1 MNGRI
6 LVTCPLPG
14 RRFEELK
21 SDDRF
26 DVTVLAE
33 EQRRRLPEKIREH
46 APQGII
52 SLLSDTLDAQVLSAA
67 PDLRVVSN
75 YAVGY
80 NNIDIAYAKEK
91 GIAVTNTPDVLTD
104 ATADIAIL
112 LMLAV
117 SRRAWEAENFMR
129 EGRFTGWMPELFLG
143 LGIQGKVLG
152 IIGYG
157 RIGAAVARRAQAF
170 GMRVVYF
177 SRTRLPET
185 RERTEGI
192 SYLPF
197 ERLIAESDVISLHL
211 PYTPAV
217 RHLVD
222 ARAIAAMKPTAILIN
237 TARGPL
243 VDEAALLAALKE
255 RRIFGA
261 GFDVYEHEPCVDP
274 ELLRLPNVSVLPHIG
289 SATIETRSAMAEM
302 AIEDCIAVLAGRE
315 PRHRVV

>member
-1 MNGRI
+1 MKPRI

-14 RRFEELK
+14 ARFESLLK
-21 SDDRF
+21 DDRF
-26 DVTVLAE
+26 VVMVLTEA
-33 EQRRRLPEKIREH
+33 QRRRLPDILREL
-46 APQGII
+46 APQGIV
-52 SLLSDTLDAQVLSAA
+52 SLLSDSLDRGTLATA
-67 PDLRVVSN
+67 PDLKVIAN

-80 NNIDIAYAKEK
+80 NNIDVEYARAK
-91 GIAVTNTPDVLTD
+91 GIVVTNTPDVLTD
-104 ATADIAIL
+104 ATADIAIF

-129 EGRFTGWMPELFLG
+129 AGKFSGWLPDLFLG
-143 LGIQGKVLG
+143 VGIQGKTLG
-152 IIGYG
+152 IVGYG

-177 SRTRLPET
+177 SRTRLPEP
-185 RERTEGI
+185 REKEEGI
-192 SYLPF
+192 SYLPL
-197 ERLIAESDVISLHL
+197 ERLLAESDVVSLHL

-217 RHLVD
+217 RHLID
-222 ARAIAAMKPTAILIN
+222 ARAIATMKPTAILIN

-243 VDEAALLAALKE
+243 VDEAALLTALKE

-261 GFDVYEHEPCVDP
+261 GFDVYEHEPRVDP

-289 SATIETRSAMAEM
+289 SATVETRSAMAEM
-302 AIEDCIAVLAGRE
+302 AIEDCVAVLTGGE